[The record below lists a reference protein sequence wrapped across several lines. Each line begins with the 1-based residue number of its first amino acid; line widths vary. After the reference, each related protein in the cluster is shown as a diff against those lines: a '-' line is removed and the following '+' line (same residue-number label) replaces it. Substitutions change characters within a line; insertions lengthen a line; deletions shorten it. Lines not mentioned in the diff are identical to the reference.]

1 MPSPQRKRKVTPF
14 TTLLNFVPYKKP
26 LNYVHSDLKQSTK
39 SSTKSG
45 SNQPTYRQILSDHN
59 YSLIKSLGSGSYS
72 KVKLAQNSNKTSL
85 KVAVKI
91 VNLSKAPG
99 DFLKRFLPRELEIW
113 PKIEHQNIIRF
124 FDSFEDSG
132 YVYMIL
138 EYASN
143 GDMLTYIQKYG
154 PIPEIQSRGIANQIC
169 QATKYLHD
177 QNITHR
183 DLKLENLLLDQSNSV
198 KITDFSFAKFNSKH
212 DLSRTYC
219 GSKSYASPEI
229 LTGEPYDPHK
239 ADVWAIGAIMY
250 IICTGKMPFNENR
263 GLKKILEEQRNLVFP
278 WFRFQLSESFQ
289 KLICCI
295 FTYNYIK
302 RPSIEVILENEWLK
316 EKNSSLQSLPD
327 NDKDL

>member
-154 PIPEIQSRGIANQIC
+154 PIPEIQSRGIANQVKLQLKVRC
-169 QATKYLHD
+169 F
-177 QNITHR
+177 ITLSRSKANQRKISTHLQKTTSR
-183 DLKLENLLLDQSNSV
+183 PDSKSSKNASSDILLCKVAISKAIMLKLRFV
-198 KITDFSFAKFNSKH
+198 KRPNISTTKTSH
-212 DLSRTYC
+212 I
-219 GSKSYASPEI
+219 EI
-229 LTGEPYDPHK
+229 LS
-239 ADVWAIGAIMY
+239 W
-250 IICTGKMPFNENR
+250 R
-263 GLKKILEEQRNLVFP
+263 
-278 WFRFQLSESFQ
+278 
-289 KLICCI
+289 I
-295 FTYNYIK
+295 F
-302 RPSIEVILENEWLK
+302 S
-316 EKNSSLQSLPD
+316 
-327 NDKDL
+327 